1 MICTPSGILTTISS
15 INIPILHPNN
25 SQLSIVNYQF
35 LMYLIDT
42 HTHVYDHQFSLD
54 RIEAMQR
61 ALDAGVGMMLLP
73 NVDASTITPMLE
85 LHEQYP
91 DCTRVMMGLQ
101 PEEVKEDYKD
111 VLSTMEKELEKG
123 IYVGVGEV
131 GLDFYWDSTFE
142 KEQLDAFETQL
153 DWAKQLHLPLS
164 IHCRNAF
171 DKMVKILER
180 KQDGGLRGIMHCFT
194 GTEEEAKVYLEL
206 GFHLGLGGVTT
217 YKNCGV
223 KEYLSNL
230 PLDRIVLE
238 TDAPY
243 LAPVPCRG
251 KRNEPAFLVHTAQK
265 IADILQI
272 PVEELAAATTA
283 NAQSLFGA

>member
-1 MICTPSGILTTISS
+1 
-15 INIPILHPNN
+15 
-25 SQLSIVNYQF
+25 
-35 LMYLIDT
+35 MYLVDT

-54 RIEAMQR
+54 RNEAMQR

-73 NVDASTITPMLE
+73 NVDASTIAPMLE

-91 DCTRVMMGLQ
+91 DHTRVMVGLQ
-101 PEEVKEDYKD
+101 PEEVKEDYKE
-111 VLSTMEKELEKG
+111 VLSMMEKELEHG

-131 GLDFYWDSTFE
+131 GLDFYWDSTYE
-142 KEQLDAFETQL
+142 KQQLDAFETQL
-153 DWAKQLHLPLS
+153 DWAKQLGLPLS

-171 DKMVKILER
+171 DKMVKILDK

-223 KEYLSNL
+223 KDYLPNL

-251 KRNEPAFLVHTAQK
+251 KRNEPSFLVHTAQK

-272 PVEELAAATTA
+272 PVEELAEATTK
-283 NAQSLFGA
+283 NVKTLF

>member
-1 MICTPSGILTTISS
+1 
-15 INIPILHPNN
+15 
-25 SQLSIVNYQF
+25 
-35 LMYLIDT
+35 MYLIDT

-54 RIEAMQR
+54 REAVMQR
-61 ALDAGVGMMLLP
+61 ALEAGVGMMLLP
-73 NVDASTITPMLE
+73 NVDATTIAPMLD

-91 DCTRVMMGLQ
+91 DCTRVMMGMQ
-101 PEEVKEDYKD
+101 PEEVKEDYKE
-111 VLSTMEKELEKG
+111 VLSEMEKELERG
-123 IYVGVGEV
+123 IYISVGEI
-131 GLDFYWDSTFE
+131 GLDFYWNSTFE
-142 KEQLDAFETQL
+142 KQQLDAFETQL

-171 DKMVKILER
+171 DKMVKILEK

-194 GTEEEAKVYLEL
+194 GTEEEAKTYLEL

-223 KEYLSNL
+223 KDYLSNL

-243 LAPVPCRG
+243 LSPVPHRG
-251 KRNEPAFLVHTAQK
+251 KRNEPAFLVDTAKRIAEIYQITLEQLSEHTTH
-265 IADILQI
+265 
-272 PVEELAAATTA
+272 TTLT
-283 NAQSLFGA
+283 LFNL

>member
-1 MICTPSGILTTISS
+1 
-15 INIPILHPNN
+15 
-25 SQLSIVNYQF
+25 
-35 LMYLIDT
+35 MYLIDT
-42 HTHVYDHQFSLD
+42 HTHIYDHQFSLD
-54 RIEAMQR
+54 RNETVQR
-61 ALDAGVGMMLLP
+61 ALEAGVKMMLLP

-91 DCTRVMMGLQ
+91 DCTHVMMGLQ
-101 PEEVKEDYKD
+101 PEEVKEDYKE
-111 VLSTMEKELEKG
+111 VLSLMEKELERPIYKG
-123 IYVGVGEV
+123 IGEV
-131 GLDFYWDSTFE
+131 GLDFYWDATFE
-142 KEQLDAFETQL
+142 RQQLDAFETQL
-153 DWAKQLHLPLS
+153 DWAKQLGLPLS

-171 DKMVKILER
+171 DKMVKILEH

-223 KEYLSNL
+223 KDFLPRL

-243 LAPVPCRG
+243 LSPVPCRG
-251 KRNEPAFLVHTAQK
+251 KRNEPAFLIHTAQK
-265 IADILQI
+265 IAEILQM
-272 PVEELAAATTA
+272 PLEEFAEVTTA
-283 NAQSLFGA
+283 NAVALFEQV

>member
-1 MICTPSGILTTISS
+1 M
-15 INIPILHPNN
+15 
-25 SQLSIVNYQF
+25 F
-35 LMYLIDT
+35 LIDT
-42 HTHVYDHQFSLD
+42 HTHIYDHQFSLD
-54 RIEAMQR
+54 RNEAVQR

-73 NVDASTITPMLE
+73 NVDASTIVPMLE

-101 PEEVKEDYKD
+101 PEEVKEDYKQ
-111 VLSTMEKELEKG
+111 VLDLMEKELERG

-153 DWAKQLHLPLS
+153 DWAKQLGLPLS

-171 DKMVKILER
+171 DKMVKILEK
-180 KQDGGLRGIMHCFT
+180 KQDGGLHGIMHCFT
-194 GTEEEAKVYLEL
+194 GTEEEAKVYIEL

-217 YKNCGV
+217 YKSCGV
-223 KEYLSNL
+223 KDYLPNL

-251 KRNEPAFLVHTAQK
+251 KRNESAFLVHTAQK
-265 IADILQI
+265 IADIFQI
-272 PVEELAAATTA
+272 PVEELATITTT
-283 NAQSLFGA
+283 NVKDLFQL

>member
-1 MICTPSGILTTISS
+1 
-15 INIPILHPNN
+15 
-25 SQLSIVNYQF
+25 
-35 LMYLIDT
+35 MYLIDT
-42 HTHVYDHQFSLD
+42 HTHIYDHQFSLD
-54 RIEAMQR
+54 CNEAMQR
-61 ALDAGVGMMLLP
+61 AIDAGVKMMLLP
-73 NVDASTITPMLE
+73 NVDASTIAPMLE

-101 PEEVKEDYKD
+101 PEEVKEDYKT
-111 VLSTMEKELEKG
+111 VLATMEKELEKDM
-123 IYVGVGEV
+123 YVGVGEV
-131 GLDFYWDSTFE
+131 GLDFYWDTSFE
-142 KEQLDAFETQL
+142 NQQLDAFETQL
-153 DWAKQLHLPLS
+153 DWAKQLHLSLS

-171 DKMVKILER
+171 DKMVKILEH

-194 GTEEEAKVYLEL
+194 GTEEEAKAYLEL

-223 KEYLSNL
+223 KDYLPNL

-251 KRNEPAFLVHTAQK
+251 KRNEPAFLVHTAQR
-265 IADILQI
+265 IADILQL
-272 PVEELAAATTA
+272 PVEELAAVTTA
-283 NAQSLFGA
+283 NAQSLFGL

>member
-1 MICTPSGILTTISS
+1 
-15 INIPILHPNN
+15 
-25 SQLSIVNYQF
+25 
-35 LMYLIDT
+35 MYLIDT
-42 HTHVYDHQFSLD
+42 HTHVYDHQFDLD
-54 RIEAMQR
+54 RDAAMQR
-61 ALDAGVGMMLLP
+61 ALDASVGMMLLP
-73 NVDASTITPMLE
+73 NVDASTIAPMLE

-101 PEEVKEDYKD
+101 PEEVKEDYKE
-111 VLSTMEKELEKG
+111 VLSMMEKELGEG
-123 IYVGVGEV
+123 SPASRVSQSRVQYVGVGEV
-131 GLDFYWDSTFE
+131 GLDFYWDSTYE
-142 KEQLDAFETQL
+142 KQQLDAFETQL
-153 DWAKQLHLPLS
+153 DWAKQLGLPLS

-171 DKMVKILER
+171 DKMVKILEH

-194 GTEEEAKVYLEL
+194 GTEEEAKVYLKL

-223 KEYLSNL
+223 KDYLSNL

-251 KRNEPAFLVHTAQK
+251 KRNEPAFLVHTAK
-265 IADILQI
+265 RIAEILQM
-272 PVEELAAATTA
+272 PLEDFAAATTA
-283 NAQSLFGA
+283 NVKDLFQL

>member
-1 MICTPSGILTTISS
+1 ML
-15 INIPILHPNN
+15 
-25 SQLSIVNYQF
+25 
-35 LMYLIDT
+35 LIDT
-42 HTHVYDHQFSLD
+42 HTHIYDHQFSLD
-54 RIEAMQR
+54 RNEAMQR
-61 ALDAGVGMMLLP
+61 ALEAGVGMMLLP
-73 NVDASTITPMLE
+73 NVDASTIAPMLE

-101 PEEVKEDYKD
+101 PEEVKENYKE
-111 VLSTMEKELEKG
+111 VLSMMEKELGEG
-123 IYVGVGEV
+123 SSASRVSQSHVQYVGVGEV
-131 GLDFYWDSTFE
+131 GLDFYWDATFE
-142 KEQLDAFETQL
+142 KQQFDAFETQL

-171 DKMVKILER
+171 DKMVKILEH

-223 KEYLSNL
+223 KDYLPNL

-265 IADILQI
+265 IAEILQI
-272 PVEELAAATTA
+272 PVEELAVVTTK
-283 NAQSLFGA
+283 NAMTLFQI

>member
-1 MICTPSGILTTISS
+1 
-15 INIPILHPNN
+15 
-25 SQLSIVNYQF
+25 
-35 LMYLIDT
+35 MYLIDT
-42 HTHVYDHQFSLD
+42 HTHIYDHQFSLD
-54 RIEAMQR
+54 RKETVER
-61 ALDAGVGMMLLP
+61 ALNSGVKIMLLP
-73 NVDASTITPMLE
+73 NVDASTIAPMLE

-101 PEEVKEDYKD
+101 PEEVKEDYKQ
-111 VLSTMEKELEKG
+111 VLDLMQKELEKG
-123 IYVGVGEV
+123 IYVGVGEI
-131 GLDFYWDSTFE
+131 GLDFYWDATFE

-153 DWAKQLHLPLS
+153 DWAKQLGLPLS

-171 DKMVKILER
+171 DKMVKILEHR
-180 KQDGGLRGIMHCFT
+180 QDGGLHGIMHCFT
-194 GTEEEAKVYLEL
+194 GTEEEAEVYLEL

-223 KEYLSNL
+223 KDYLPNL

-251 KRNEPAFLVHTAQK
+251 KRNEPAFLFHTAQK
-265 IADILQI
+265 IAEILQI
-272 PVEELAAATTA
+272 SLEYLAEVTSE
-283 NAQSLFGA
+283 NARTLFGLA

>member
-1 MICTPSGILTTISS
+1 MT
-15 INIPILHPNN
+15 
-25 SQLSIVNYQF
+25 
-35 LMYLIDT
+35 MYLIDT
-42 HTHVYDHQFSLD
+42 HCHVYDHQFSLD
-54 RIEAMQR
+54 RNEAMQR

-73 NVDASTITPMLE
+73 NVDASTIAPMLE

-91 DCTRVMMGLQ
+91 DCTQVMMGLQ
-101 PEEVKEDYKD
+101 PEEVKEDYKQ
-111 VLSTMEKELEKG
+111 VLATMEKELERG

-131 GLDFYWDSTFE
+131 GLDFYWDATYE
-142 KEQLDAFETQL
+142 KQQLDTFETQL
-153 DWAKQLHLPLS
+153 DWAKQLELPLS

-206 GFHLGLGGVTT
+206 GFHLGLGGVVT

-223 KEYLSNL
+223 KDFLPNL
-230 PLDRIVLE
+230 LLDRIVLE

-251 KRNEPAFLVHTAQK
+251 KRNEPAFLVHTAQR
-265 IADILQI
+265 IADILQM
-272 PVEELAAATTA
+272 PVEDLAAITTT
-283 NAQSLFGA
+283 NAKALFG

>member
-1 MICTPSGILTTISS
+1 M
-15 INIPILHPNN
+15 N
-25 SQLSIVNYQF
+25 
-35 LMYLIDT
+35 LIDT
-42 HTHVYDHQFSLD
+42 HTHIYDHQFSLD
-54 RIEAMQR
+54 RNETVQR
-61 ALDAGVGMMLLP
+61 ALEAGVGMMLLP
-73 NVDASTITPMLE
+73 NVDASTIAPMLE
-85 LHEQYP
+85 LHEQCP

-101 PEEVKEDYKD
+101 PEEVKEDYKA
-111 VLSTMEKELEKG
+111 VLAMMEKELERN
-123 IYVGVGEV
+123 IFIGVGEV

-142 KEQLDAFETQL
+142 KQQLDAFETQL

-171 DKMVKILER
+171 DKMIKILER
-180 KQDGGLRGIMHCFT
+180 KQDGGLSGIMHCFT
-194 GTEEEAKVYLEL
+194 GTEEEAKAYLDL

-217 YKNCGV
+217 YKNCGL
-223 KEYLSNL
+223 KDYLPNL

-251 KRNEPAFLVHTAQK
+251 KRNEPAFMVHTAQK
-265 IADILQI
+265 IADIFQI

-283 NAQSLFGA
+283 NAKALFRL

>member
-1 MICTPSGILTTISS
+1 
-15 INIPILHPNN
+15 
-25 SQLSIVNYQF
+25 
-35 LMYLIDT
+35 MYLVDT
-42 HTHVYDHQFSLD
+42 HTHIYDHQFSLD
-54 RIEAMQR
+54 RNETVQR
-61 ALDAGVGMMLLP
+61 ALEAGVKMMLLP
-73 NVDASTITPMLE
+73 NVDASTIAPMLE

-101 PEEVKEDYKD
+101 PEEVKEDYKQ
-111 VLSTMEKELEKG
+111 VLFLMEKELESG

-131 GLDFYWDSTFE
+131 GLDFYWDATFE
-142 KEQLDAFETQL
+142 KQQFDAFETQL

-171 DKMVKILER
+171 DKMVSILEK

-194 GTEEEAKVYLEL
+194 GTEEEAKVYLDL

-223 KEYLSNL
+223 KDYLPNL
-230 PLDRIVLE
+230 LLNRIVLE

-243 LAPVPCRG
+243 LSPVPCRG

-272 PVEELAAATTA
+272 PVEELAAVTTA
-283 NAQSLFGA
+283 NAQALFQL

>member
-1 MICTPSGILTTISS
+1 M
-15 INIPILHPNN
+15 H
-25 SQLSIVNYQF
+25 
-35 LMYLIDT
+35 LIDT
-42 HTHVYDHQFSLD
+42 HTHIYDHQFSLD
-54 RIEAMQR
+54 RKETIER
-61 ALDAGVGMMLLP
+61 ALAAGVSMMLLP
-73 NVDASTITPMLE
+73 NVDASTIAPMLE
-85 LHEQYP
+85 LHEQFP
-91 DCTRVMMGLQ
+91 ECTRVMMGLQ
-101 PEEVKEDYKD
+101 PEEVKEDYKS
-111 VLSTMEKELEKG
+111 VLSQMEKELERG

-142 KEQLDAFETQL
+142 KQQLDAFDTQL
-153 DWAKQLHLPLS
+153 DWAKQLKLPLS

-171 DKMVKILER
+171 EKMVKILEK

-194 GTEEEAKVYLEL
+194 GTEEEAKVYLES

-223 KEYLSNL
+223 KDYLPKL

-251 KRNEPAFLVHTAQK
+251 KRNEPAFLVHTAQR
-265 IADILQI
+265 IADILQMPI
-272 PVEELAAATTA
+272 EKLAAMTTA
-283 NAQSLFGA
+283 NVQSLFGL

>member
-1 MICTPSGILTTISS
+1 
-15 INIPILHPNN
+15 
-25 SQLSIVNYQF
+25 
-35 LMYLIDT
+35 MYLIDT
-42 HTHVYDHQFSLD
+42 HTHIYDHQFSLD
-54 RIEAMQR
+54 RNETVQR
-61 ALDAGVGMMLLP
+61 ALNAGVGMMLLP
-73 NVDASTITPMLE
+73 NVDATTIAPMLE
-85 LHEQYP
+85 LHEQFP

-101 PEEVKEDYKD
+101 PEEVKEDYKE
-111 VLSTMEKELEKG
+111 VLAQMEKELERG

-131 GLDFYWDSTFE
+131 GLDFYWDAIYE

-153 DWAKQLHLPLS
+153 DWAKQLGLPLS

-171 DKMVKILER
+171 DKMVHILEK
-180 KQDGGLRGIMHCFT
+180 KQDGGLRGVMHCFT
-194 GTEEEAKVYLEL
+194 GTEEEAKAYLDL

-223 KEYLSNL
+223 KDFL
-230 PLDRIVLE
+230 PELPIDRIVLE

-251 KRNEPAFLVHTAQK
+251 KRNEPAFLVYTAQK

-272 PVEELAAATTA
+272 TVEELAQATME
-283 NAQSLFGA
+283 NAQTLFGL